1 MVGDHILN
9 KVHGYYLVE
18 GGKKEYITVDLQ
30 HCLFIGRPIAGSG
43 GVRSTQ
49 PCSPKW
55 IADNRPA

>member
-18 GGKKEYITVDLQ
+18 GMKKEYITVDLQ
-30 HCLFIGRPIAGSG
+30 QCLFIGRQTPGSG
-43 GVRSTQ
+43 AVRSSQ

-55 IADNRPA
+55 ISDNRSA